1 LRSQPSNSASLK
13 LGPGIP
19 TPHLRVWTGTVSTV
33 KTSTPKT
40 GRLRHDVRFGSK
52 IGSPHS

>member
-40 GRLRHDVRFGSK
+40 GRLRHDVRFGS
-52 IGSPHS
+52 H